1 VRHFAAMHK
10 ECPVCGATFEPEPGF
25 YFGSMF
31 ITYAFNV
38 ILLVVAGVGLY
49 YFGRLPEWAF
59 LLIVFALAVVT
70 MPFSF
75 RMSRI
80 LWLHWFGG
88 LQRRSKD

>member
-1 VRHFAAMHK
+1 MNK
-10 ECPVCGATFEPEPGF
+10 ECPKCGATFEPEPGF

-38 ILLVVAGVGLY
+38 VLLVLVGVGLY
-49 YFGRLPEWAF
+49 YFGHLPEWAY
-59 LLIVFALAVVT
+59 LLVVFALAVVT

-88 LQRRSKD
+88 LPRRPENN